1 MKTVLPLLSLSLRPV
16 GRSTSVTRALLAL
29 LGTASVIACSPPPG
43 AVSTGIA
50 RDGGRPDAG
59 LPDGSPPDV
68 PRVAGLAAPRL
79 IAPLSTATV
88 TSRRPTLRWMLAEGI
103 DSAHVQICAD
113 RACTEEVTSFDAN
126 DSGRPEATLP
136 KGVLFWRAFGRSGG
150 AIGEAASPTWEL
162 AVGARSAP
170 VDTSWG
176 TTPDVNG
183 DGYADVLVSAP
194 YAAGNVFVYL
204 GGPAGLGSS
213 PQTVVSNGPGVAAS
227 AGDVNGDGYADVIA
241 SVEGSAAYLYLGGE
255 SGLTSSPAVTLPAP
269 EHGGAFGVRVQ
280 SAGDVNGDGYADVIV
295 GDNAFG
301 QAYVYYGSATGLSS
315 SPTVVLSG
323 PAGGGLGHS
332 VDGAG
337 DVNGDGYADVIVS
350 APDVNS
356 DNGQI
361 YLYLGSSTG
370 LPTSPSVTI
379 DCPAGSD
386 GGCRMAAAG
395 DVNGDG
401 YADMIVGLNY
411 LNGSVGQ
418 AYVYL
423 GGAGGLATT
432 PAVTLVGPETNVGDA
447 FGRWVATA
455 GDLNGDGYADVVVG
469 ADAEDD
475 NSVGADGGLN
485 SPAGWV
491 HVYLGGVAGPAPS
504 PDVTLTGPDG
514 AGSWFGRCVTAA
526 GDVNR
531 DGYGDPIVGAEAY
544 DSGGPG
550 WAHLYL
556 GTATGVSSSP
566 ATTLTGPSDG
576 SHFGVSVAS
585 VTGPDL
591 GARR

>member
-1 MKTVLPLLSLSLRPV
+1 MAK
-16 GRSTSVTRALLAL
+16 GRLAL
-29 LGTASVIACSPPPG
+29 LGAVAALACSPPPSTL
-43 AVSTGIA
+43 STGVA
-50 RDGGRPDAG
+50 GHGGAPDGGALDGG

-68 PRVAGLAAPRL
+68 PRVAGLAVPRL

-88 TSRRPTLRWMLAEGI
+88 TSRRPTLRWVLAEGI

-113 RACTEEVTSFDAN
+113 RACTKEVTSFDAN
-126 DSGRPEATLP
+126 DSGRPADALP

-150 AIGEAASPTWEL
+150 AIGQTASPTWEFT
-162 AVGARSAP
+162 VGARSAP

-183 DGYADVLVSAP
+183 DGYADVLVTAP
-194 YAAGNVFVYL
+194 YAAGSVFVYL
-204 GGPAGLGSS
+204 GGPSGLDSS
-213 PQTVVSNGPGVAAS
+213 PQTVLSDGPGVVAS

-241 SVEGSAAYLYLGGE
+241 SAEGSAAYLYLGGA
-255 SGLTSSPAVTLPAP
+255 SGLSSSPAVTLPSP
-269 EHGGAFGVRVQ
+269 KTGGDFGVRVQ
-280 SAGDVNGDGYADVIV
+280 SAGDVNGDGYADVVV
-295 GDNAFG
+295 GDNAWG
-301 QAYVYYGSATGLSS
+301 QAYVYYGSPDGLSS
-315 SPTVVLSG
+315 SPAVTLSG

-350 APDVNS
+350 VPDVNS
-356 DNGQI
+356 NNGQV
-361 YLYLGSSTG
+361 YLYLGSATG
-370 LPTSPSVTI
+370 LATSPAVTI

-386 GGCRMAAAG
+386 GGCRMAGAG

-423 GGAGGLATT
+423 GGAAGLASS

-447 FGRWVATA
+447 FGRWVAPA

-469 ADAEDD
+469 ADAEGDQ
-475 NSVGADGGLN
+475 SVGADGGLTQ
-485 SPAGWV
+485 PAGWV
-491 HVYLGGVAGPAPS
+491 HVYLGSATGPASS
-504 PDVTLTGPDG
+504 PTVTLTGPDG
-514 AGSWFGRCVTAA
+514 VGSWFGRCVNGA
-526 GDVNR
+526 GDVNG
-531 DGYGDPIVGAEAY
+531 DGYGDLIVGAEAY
-544 DSGGPG
+544 YSGGPG

-556 GTATGVSSSP
+556 GNSAGVASSP
-566 ATTLTGPSDG
+566 AATLTGPSAG

-585 VTGPDL
+585 VTAPEL
-591 GARR
+591 ESQR